1 MPLGCP
7 HLLDDRKSI
16 NAEEKMKCPKCGSSS
31 ISSKTV
37 EHKGKKYAND
47 VGKAVGKHVGREVAK
62 KVGNKVGEAIE
73 GMTAG
78 GGFLT
83 SLAGKIVGG
92 LVKEGINGMVD
103 AFTDGGE
110 ITYSTVC
117 VCNNCGAEFEPS
129 STSRSN
135 SVSSNHTTYNS
146 SNGGFVSL
154 RDVPNASDRSSSS
167 YNSNGGFV
175 SLRDVPN
182 VSDRGSSSY
191 NSNGGFVSLRD
202 VPNVSGRSSN
212 SSSNGGFVSL
222 RNVPNVGS
230 SAKVY
235 CANCGE
241 SFPARQVKNGVLECP
256 MCCHIGTP
264 RY

>member
-1 MPLGCP
+1 
-7 HLLDDRKSI
+7 
-16 NAEEKMKCPKCGSSS
+16 MKCPKCGSSS

-110 ITYSTVC
+110 ITYSTVY

-202 VPNVSGRSSN
+202 VPNVSGRGSN